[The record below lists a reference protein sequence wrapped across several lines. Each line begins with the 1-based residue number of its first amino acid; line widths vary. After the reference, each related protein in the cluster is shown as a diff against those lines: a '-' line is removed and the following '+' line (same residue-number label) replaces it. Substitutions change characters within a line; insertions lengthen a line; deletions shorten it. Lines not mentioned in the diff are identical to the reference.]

1 MKRLLAGGVMVLA
14 LGSVTF
20 GQSGKDSLELR
31 PKAIYGKEAHVVI
44 SLLDG
49 FHYRK
54 LAFNDSLSSAV
65 LDAFLKE
72 LDDNRTY
79 FLASDIQG
87 FEKYR
92 RSIDDLIRKEDVSFA
107 YDIYKQF
114 LVRYKERMDYVLNHL
129 VDSDFDYTVDEYY
142 ESDREKMPWAT
153 TRQELDDLWRRI
165 IKSQALSLKLA
176 NKKPEEIK
184 QTLRKRFERFSK
196 TMKQVNSED
205 VFGTFMNAATESY
218 DPHTSY
224 FSPRA
229 SDVFKQNMSLS
240 LEGIGAQLTTDND
253 YTKINRVVPGGPAD
267 KSEKIHQDDL
277 ITGVA
282 QGDEGEMVDVVGWR
296 VDDVVKLI
304 KGPKGTVVRIQ
315 LLPAKTGVSGPPEV
329 VRLVRDKIKLEDQA
343 ARKQVIN
350 IKDGSRDVKMGVIT
364 IPAFYMDFEAAE
376 KGDPNY
382 RSTTRDV
389 AQLIKELEKEH
400 VDGLIID
407 LRNNGGGA
415 LPEAINLTG
424 LFIKD
429 GPVVQVRD
437 PRNQVQQGLD
447 DDPGVLYGGP
457 LLVLTNRFSASA
469 SEIFAGAIQDYH
481 RGLIVG
487 ETTYGKGTVQR
498 VLDLQRAMRTDEKV
512 GQVNYTIQKFYR
524 VTGSSTQHKG
534 VAPDIRLPS
543 AFDATKYGESSTPNP
558 LPWDVIKPA
567 SFVPSGPVNDKLIAQ
582 LNKDYKEREKY
593 DAGLRKFIVET
604 DELRKN
610 LTQSRISLNEARRR
624 AEMDEAEKRKV
635 QDQNLSTR
643 VGREGLP
650 VDDLSKMDD
659 EYLREGL
666 LILADFIHR
675 RTG

>member
-1 MKRLLAGGVMVLA
+1 MVLA